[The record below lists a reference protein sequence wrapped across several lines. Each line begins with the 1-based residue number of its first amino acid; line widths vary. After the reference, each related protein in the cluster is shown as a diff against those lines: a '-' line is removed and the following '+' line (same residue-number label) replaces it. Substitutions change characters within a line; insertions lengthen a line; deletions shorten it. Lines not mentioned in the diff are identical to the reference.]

1 MLFCL
6 ATVSSRCSGPSHQ
19 LIARFVCG
27 AALVFDGFM
36 FLIGGERKPPG
47 VAIYPSKL
55 YVLHCLPR
63 VHNFLGPGSLWKG
76 NGRCRY
82 MTEEDGRNTLLLMR
96 KMCVC
101 VRLPCIMGC
110 FFVCMRLHN
119 WVFLYLVYILQLH
132 MSMYTYACYLQNFFC
147 FDCNFDGCPLHTTF
161 RMPVYILEAGICKY
175 AMFTT

>member
-6 ATVSSRCSGPSHQ
+6 AAVSSRCSGPSHQ

-27 AALVFDGFM
+27 AALVFNGFM

-63 VHNFLGPGSLWKG
+63 VHNFFGSGSLWKG

-101 VRLPCIMGC
+101 VPALHYGVFLCMHAFAQLSLLVSCVYTAVTHVNVHVCLLPSRR
-110 FFVCMRLHN
+110 FFVL
-119 WVFLYLVYILQLH
+119 
-132 MSMYTYACYLQNFFC
+132 
-147 FDCNFDGCPLHTTF
+147 
-161 RMPVYILEAGICKY
+161 
-175 AMFTT
+175 